1 MTIFWVLSALLLLLA
16 VWFVVSAFFQKTML
30 SDADQNK
37 QNIDIAK
44 EQLNII
50 EKEKE
55 VNQISSDEYQQRK
68 EELQKGLV
76 DNVDYSNDDV
86 DTKKISPKYALL
98 FSLVIISLISLPSY
112 FYLGR
117 SDALSYQPGNNQ
129 QASGAQQH
137 AQGVQGMALSMEEAL
152 KKLSEKLKQNP
163 KNVKG
168 WQMLGRSYM
177 SLNRYK
183 EAAEAYENLYR
194 QVGDDV
200 PVLLAYADALAMSR
214 DGKISGLPF
223 QLVKTA
229 LEKKPDSTTGLWLAG
244 LGYSEKGDFK
254 NAINSWQQLLPLM
267 AGNTA
272 SEDKIKRL
280 IDQANAKLGLPDSA
294 AATKQVSK
302 PKDIVKKASINVT
315 VSLDEKL
322 RKSVKPTD
330 VVFIYA
336 KAHTGPPMP
345 LAAVRQSVS
354 GLPVTVTLDDSMAMM
369 PQMKLSSF
377 SVVDVGARISKSGS
391 AIGQTG
397 DLRGIVESVQLNAT
411 SSISIVIN
419 SIKP

>member
-1 MTIFWVLSALLLLLA
+1 
-16 VWFVVSAFFQKTML
+16 
-30 SDADQNK
+30 
-37 QNIDIAK
+37 
-44 EQLNII
+44 
-50 EKEKE
+50 
-55 VNQISSDEYQQRK
+55 
-68 EELQKGLV
+68 LQKGLV
-76 DNVDYSNDDV
+76 DNVDYSNAGV
-86 DTKKISPKYALL
+86 TTKISPTYPLII
-98 FSLVIISLISLPSY
+98 SLVIISLISIPSY

-117 SDALSYQPGNNQ
+117 SDALTYQPGNIQ
-129 QASGAQQH
+129 HTSTAQH
-137 AQGVQGMALSMEEAL
+137 ADGMPLSMEEAL
-152 KKLSEKLKQNP
+152 KKLSAKLKQNP
-163 KNVKG
+163 ENVKG

-229 LEKKPDSTTGLWLAG
+229 LEKDPNSTTGLWLAG
-244 LGYSEKGDFK
+244 LGYSEKGEFK
-254 NAINSWQQLLPLM
+254 KAIKSWQQLLPLM
-267 AGNTA
+267 AGNVAT
-272 SEDKIKRL
+272 ENKIKGL
-280 IDQANAKLGLPDSA
+280 IDQANAKLGQPVAS
-294 AATKQVSK
+294 TTVEQINKEEVV
-302 PKDIVKKASINVT
+302 IRKASINVT
-315 VSLDEKL
+315 VSLDEKF
-322 RKSVKPTD
+322 RKSVKPDD

-397 DLRGIVESVQLNAT
+397 DLQGIVESIQLKT
-411 SSISIVIN
+411 TPSITIVID

>member
-1 MTIFWVLSALLLLLA
+1 MTMFWVLSISLLLLA
-16 VWFVVSAFFQKTML
+16 VWFVVSAFFEKTML

-37 QNIDIAK
+37 QNIIIAK
-44 EQLNII
+44 EQLSII

-55 VNQISSDEYQQRK
+55 AGQISSDEYQQRK

-76 DNVDYSNDDV
+76 DNVDYSKAGV
-86 DTKKISPKYALL
+86 TRKISPMYPLI
-98 FSLVIISLISLPSY
+98 FSLIIISLISIPSY

-117 SDALSYQPGNNQ
+117 SDALTYQPGNNQ
-129 QASGAQQH
+129 QTSDAQH
-137 AQGVQGMALSMEEAL
+137 ADGMPLSMEEAL
-152 KKLSEKLKQNP
+152 KKLSAKLKQNP
-163 KNVKG
+163 DNVKG

-229 LEKKPDSTTGLWLAG
+229 LEKDPNNTTGLWLAG
-244 LGYSEKGDFK
+244 LGYSEKGEFK
-254 NAINSWQQLLPLM
+254 KAIKSWQQLLPLM
-267 AGNTA
+267 AGNVAT
-272 SEDKIKRL
+272 ENKIKNL
-280 IDQANAKLGLPDSA
+280 IDQANARLGQPA
-294 AATKQVSK
+294 AMTPVEQISK
-302 PKDIVKKASINVT
+302 EEVVIKKASINVT
-315 VSLDEKL
+315 VSLDEKF
-322 RKSVKPTD
+322 RKLVKPDD

-345 LAAVRQSVS
+345 LAAVRHSVS

-397 DLRGIVESVQLNAT
+397 DLQGIVESIQLKT
-411 SSISIVIN
+411 TPSISIVID

>member
-1 MTIFWVLSALLLLLA
+1 MTMFWVLSILLLLLA
-16 VWFVVSAFFQKTML
+16 VWFVVSAFFEKTML

-37 QNIDIAK
+37 QNIEIAK
-44 EQLNII
+44 EQLSVI

-55 VNQISSDEYQQRK
+55 AKQISSDEYQQRK

-76 DNVDYSNDDV
+76 DNVDYSNAGV
-86 DTKKISPKYALL
+86 TTKISPTYPLI
-98 FSLVIISLISLPSY
+98 FSLVIISLISIPSY

-117 SDALSYQPGNNQ
+117 SDALTYQPGNIQ
-129 QASGAQQH
+129 HTSTAQH
-137 AQGVQGMALSMEEAL
+137 ADGMPLSMEEAL
-152 KKLSEKLKQNP
+152 KKLSAKLKQNP
-163 KNVKG
+163 ENVKG

-229 LEKKPDSTTGLWLAG
+229 LEKDPNSTTGLWLAG
-244 LGYSEKGDFK
+244 LGYSEKGEFK
-254 NAINSWQQLLPLM
+254 KAIKSWQQLLPLM
-267 AGNTA
+267 AGNVAT
-272 SEDKIKRL
+272 ENKIKGL
-280 IDQANAKLGLPDSA
+280 IDQANAKLGQPVAS
-294 AATKQVSK
+294 TTVEQINKEEVV
-302 PKDIVKKASINVT
+302 IRKASINVT
-315 VSLDEKL
+315 VSLDEKF
-322 RKSVKPTD
+322 RKSVRPDD

-397 DLRGIVESVQLNAT
+397 DLQGIVESIQLKT
-411 SSISIVIN
+411 TPSITIVID

>member
-1 MTIFWVLSALLLLLA
+1 MTMFWVLSGLLLLLA
-16 VWFVVSAFFQKTML
+16 VWFVVSAFFEKTTL

-37 QNIDIAK
+37 QNIVIAK
-44 EQLNII
+44 EQLDII
-50 EKEKE
+50 EKEKQA
-55 VNQISSDEYQQRK
+55 NQISSDEYQQRK

-76 DNVDYSNDDV
+76 DNVDYSNDD
-86 DTKKISPKYALL
+86 TANKISPKYPLF
-98 FSLVIISLISLPSY
+98 FSLLIISLISIPSY

-117 SDALSYQPGNNQ
+117 SDALLYQPGNNQ
-129 QASGAQQH
+129 QASSAQH
-137 AQGVQGMALSMEEAL
+137 ADGMPLSMEEAL
-152 KKLSEKLKQNP
+152 KKLAAKLKQSP
-163 KNVKG
+163 ENVKG

-183 EAAEAYENLYR
+183 EAAEAYESLYR
-194 QVGDDV
+194 QVGDEV

-244 LGYSEKGDFK
+244 LGYSEKGEFE
-254 NAINSWQQLLPLM
+254 NAITSWQKLLPLM
-267 AGNTA
+267 AGNAA
-272 SEDKIKRL
+272 SESKIRDL
-280 IDQANAKLGLPDSA
+280 IEQANAKLGRPVA
-294 AATKQVSK
+294 AAPVKQVGNE
-302 PKDIVKKASINVT
+302 KDAIKKISIKVT
-315 VSLDEKL
+315 VKLDEKL
-322 RKSVKPTD
+322 RKSVKPDD

-354 GLPVTVTLDDSMAMM
+354 NLPVTVTLDDSMAMM

-397 DLRGIVESVQLNAT
+397 DLQGIVESVQLNAT
-411 SSISIVIN
+411 ASINLVID